1 MWRML
6 YRCMGAVRF
15 DGLRFL
21 FCPEEG
27 AFFSVVGKAF
37 SFSLSSDRHC
47 EVLGAPDLCKR

>member
-1 MWRML
+1 ML

-27 AFFSVVGKAF
+27 AFFSVVGTAF